1 MNIESLRYFYDVVEF
16 KSISKVAKNSH
27 ISQPALSHQLFKL
40 EREFNGKL
48 LERSNKGVEITQ
60 KGEVVYEYAKKILEL
75 YDLLYEEVNN
85 EGVNKNKLE
94 ITNTSIYSNS
104 IFLAIAGQ
112 FGSIFNNYN
121 VNMKIEFINGEGLLI
136 NKKSDIIIGNEKLE
150 DKNIKSEYIG
160 SDKLV
165 LISRKNMTKEELKE
179 SKIGLLDDKFT
190 KEIEKKLKDEKVEV
204 GLKSNSLSTI
214 LAFLES
220 DNTYA
225 LVPYSDVRER
235 VLKGELIVQNFNEY
249 EIDYN
254 LYISYRKDIDD
265 KLRAK
270 IRLLKEKLFKI
281 LK

>member
-121 VNMKIEFINGEGLLI
+121 VNMNMEFINGEGLLI

-235 VLKGELIVQNFNEY
+235 VLKGELIVQSFNEY

>member
-60 KGEVVYEYAKKILEL
+60 KGEVVYQYAKKILEL
-75 YDLLYEEVNN
+75 YDLLHKEVNN
-85 EGVNKNKLE
+85 EGIDKNRLD

-121 VNMKIEFINGEGLLI
+121 VNMNMEFINGEGLLI

-150 DKNIKSEYIG
+150 DKNIKSEYVG

-190 KEIEKKLKDEKVEV
+190 KEIEKKLKAEKVEV

-235 VLKGELIVQNFNEY
+235 VLKGELIVQNFGEY
-249 EIDYN
+249 EIEYN

>member
-121 VNMKIEFINGEGLLI
+121 VNMNMEFINGEGLLI

-190 KEIEKKLKDEKVEV
+190 KEVEKKLKDEKVEV

-235 VLKGELIVQNFNEY
+235 VLKGELIVQSFNEY

>member
-60 KGEVVYEYAKKILEL
+60 TGEVVYEYAKKILEL

-150 DKNIKSEYIG
+150 DKNIRSEYIG

-235 VLKGELIVQNFNEY
+235 VLKGELIVQSFNEY

>member
-60 KGEVVYEYAKKILEL
+60 KGEVVYQYAKKILEL
-75 YDLLYEEVNN
+75 YDLLHKEVNN
-85 EGVNKNKLE
+85 EGIDKNRLD

-121 VNMKIEFINGEGLLI
+121 VNMNMEFINGEGLLI

-150 DKNIKSEYIG
+150 DKNIKSEYVG
-160 SDKLV
+160 ADKLV

-190 KEIEKKLKDEKVEV
+190 KEIEKKLKAEKVEV

-235 VLKGELIVQNFNEY
+235 VLKGELIVQNFGEY
-249 EIDYN
+249 EIEYN

>member
-121 VNMKIEFINGEGLLI
+121 VNMNMEFINGEGLLI

-235 VLKGELIVQNFNEY
+235 VLKGELIVQSFNEY

-265 KLRAK
+265 KLKAK

>member
-121 VNMKIEFINGEGLLI
+121 VNMNMEFINGEGLLI
-136 NKKSDIIIGNEKLE
+136 NKKSDIIIGKEKLE

-190 KEIEKKLKDEKVEV
+190 KEVEKKLKDEKVEV

-235 VLKGELIVQNFNEY
+235 VLKGELIVQNFYEY

>member
-60 KGEVVYEYAKKILEL
+60 KGEVVYQYAKKILEL
-75 YDLLYEEVNN
+75 YDLLHKEVNN
-85 EGVNKNKLE
+85 EGIDKNKLD

-121 VNMKIEFINGEGLLI
+121 VNMNMEFINGEGLLI

-150 DKNIKSEYIG
+150 DKNIKSEYVG

-190 KEIEKKLKDEKVEV
+190 KEIEKKLKAEKVEV

-235 VLKGELIVQNFNEY
+235 VLKGELIVQNFGEY
-249 EIDYN
+249 EIEYN

>member
-60 KGEVVYEYAKKILEL
+60 KGEVVYQYAKKILEL
-75 YDLLYEEVNN
+75 YDLLHKEVNN
-85 EGVNKNKLE
+85 EGIDKNRLD

-121 VNMKIEFINGEGLLI
+121 VNMNMEFINGEGLLI

-150 DKNIKSEYIG
+150 DKNIKSEYVG

-190 KEIEKKLKDEKVEV
+190 KEIEKKLKAEKVEV

-235 VLKGELIVQNFNEY
+235 VLKGELIVQNFGEY
-249 EIDYN
+249 EIEYN

-265 KLRAK
+265 K
-270 IRLLKEKLFKI
+270 
-281 LK
+281 

>member
-235 VLKGELIVQNFNEY
+235 VLKGELIVQSFNEY

>member
-121 VNMKIEFINGEGLLI
+121 VNMNMEFINGEGLLI

-150 DKNIKSEYIG
+150 DKNIRSEYIG

-235 VLKGELIVQNFNEY
+235 VLKGELIVQNFYEY
-249 EIDYN
+249 EMDYN

>member
-235 VLKGELIVQNFNEY
+235 VLKGDLIVQNFYEY

>member
-60 KGEVVYEYAKKILEL
+60 KGEVVYQYAKKILEL
-75 YDLLYEEVNN
+75 YDLLHKEVNN
-85 EGVNKNKLE
+85 EGIDKNRLD

-121 VNMKIEFINGEGLLI
+121 VNMNMEFINGEGLLI

-150 DKNIKSEYIG
+150 DKNIKSEYVG

-179 SKIGLLDDKFT
+179 SKIGLLEDKFT
-190 KEIEKKLKDEKVEV
+190 KEIEKKLKAEKVEV

-235 VLKGELIVQNFNEY
+235 VLKGELIVQNFGEY
-249 EIDYN
+249 EIEYN

>member
-60 KGEVVYEYAKKILEL
+60 KGEVVYQYAKKILEL
-75 YDLLYEEVNN
+75 YDLLHKEVNN
-85 EGVNKNKLE
+85 EGIDKNRLD

-121 VNMKIEFINGEGLLI
+121 VNMNMEFINGEGLLI

-150 DKNIKSEYIG
+150 DKNIKSEYVG

-190 KEIEKKLKDEKVEV
+190 KEIEKKLKDEKVKV

-235 VLKGELIVQNFNEY
+235 VLKRELIVQNLGEY
-249 EIDYN
+249 EIEYN

>member
-75 YDLLYEEVNN
+75 YDLLYEEINN

-121 VNMKIEFINGEGLLI
+121 VNMNMEFINGEGLLI

-235 VLKGELIVQNFNEY
+235 VLKGELIVQSFNEY

>member
-121 VNMKIEFINGEGLLI
+121 VNMNMEFINGEGLLI